1 MHENRVSI
9 YLIYNYISG
18 KELLILIRAQRFLSF
33 ALKCIKP
40 NWGGYVT
47 EEIQFYVA
55 VPTLTILHRTLIAL
69 YLNHLILK

>member
-1 MHENRVSI
+1 ML
-9 YLIYNYISG
+9 YTYNYISG

-40 NWGGYVT
+40 NWGGCVT
-47 EEIQFYVA
+47 EEIQFYVP
-55 VPTLTILHRTLIAL
+55 VPSLYTSPHAHSSL